1 MSLPA
6 KFPRTPILC
15 YVTDRKS
22 LGSQGVGDNR
32 TELLHCIVA
41 AAGAGVDWIQ
51 IREKDLSGK
60 EISLLVRDSL
70 TLAKSSNPPNGQCT
84 RILVND
90 RLDVA
95 FAEQAG
101 GVHLGENSLPLRNVS
116 TWLGSPSKRPALLD
130 FLVGVSCHS
139 VENALDAARHGADYV
154 FWSRVCHTI
163 KDGVRRA
170 ARPGPPARGLQ
181 RNDAASI
188 GHRRNHSGKR
198 ALVPRSRCR
207 GHRRYPPFSGL
218 WRSAV
223 GTDTPEGVTEKSPQ
237 PRTITD
243 YLPIGITWG
252 STR

>member
-1 MSLPA
+1 VSLPA

-154 FWSRVCHTI
+154 FFGPVFATPSKTAFGGPQGLDRLREVCSAMTLPVLAI
-163 KDGVRRA
+163 GGITRENAPLCLEAGAAGIAAIRFFQDSGDQPSELKLLKALRKDHRS
-170 ARPGPPARGLQ
+170 PGP
-181 RNDAASI
+181 
-188 GHRRNHSGKR
+188 
-198 ALVPRSRCR
+198 
-207 GHRRYPPFSGL
+207 
-218 WRSAV
+218 
-223 GTDTPEGVTEKSPQ
+223 
-237 PRTITD
+237 
-243 YLPIGITWG
+243 
-252 STR
+252 